1 MKTVCERIFYI
12 VAEEAVGVS
21 NECDK
26 LGEVGGDHV
35 LLHAATMTLIH
46 LIFSEP
52 AIYDNVFDY
61 CSTVTLFR
69 LSRICRISRD
79 AFQSYLQRTFNV
91 DHLLSHYFDR
101 PETFRSLQARTDTV
115 ISGAAAA
122 DFFARSRWDP
132 NLVLQI
138 CVPRDHLKD
147 VGDWIQD
154 SGYVFQPDRGH
165 SGAFELAIDE
175 ISDEYEQMESHGQW
189 VGGIAGAY
197 TFVNSAARPGSN
209 KCVEIRLVAALRS
222 PIEVVLCSR
231 CSTSVLFLG
240 PCSVELN
247 VLHPA
252 SVMNFI
258 THDTAYS
265 VYPRATFESLVA
277 LVSPFHDGPFED
289 TQLYY
294 TAGGGTVLVEPPG
307 TAPSYPTFL
316 EDLATR
322 EPSLLLGGR
331 WIDDSSSWVL
341 PLASSDLLAD
351 DQSHHP
357 MTETHL

>member
-1 MKTVCERIFYI
+1 MKLAATT
-12 VAEEAVGVS
+12 
-21 NECDK
+21 
-26 LGEVGGDHV
+26 
-35 LLHAATMTLIH
+35 LLHAAIMTLIH
-46 LIFSEP
+46 LIFGKP
-52 AIYDNVFDY
+52 AIYDTIFDY

-69 LSRICRISRD
+69 LSRVCRVSHD
-79 AFQSYLQRTFNV
+79 ALQSYLQRAFNV
-91 DHLLSHYFDR
+91 DRLLSHYFDR
-101 PETFRSLQARTDTV
+101 PDAFRSLQARTDTV
-115 ISGAAAA
+115 ISGAAAV
-122 DFFARSRWDP
+122 DFLARSRWDP

-165 SGAFELAIDE
+165 PDAFELAIDE
-175 ISDEYEQMESHGQW
+175 IGDRYEQMESCGQW

-222 PIEVVLCSR
+222 PVEVVLCSR
-231 CSTSVLFLG
+231 CT
-240 PCSVELN
+240 
-247 VLHPA
+247 

-294 TAGGGTVLVEPPG
+294 TAGGGTLLVEPPA

-316 EDLATR
+316 EGLATR

-331 WIDDSSSWVL
+331 WIDDSSSWFL
-341 PLASSDLLAD
+341 PLASLDILAD

-357 MTETHL
+357 MTEIHL

>member
-1 MKTVCERIFYI
+1 
-12 VAEEAVGVS
+12 
-21 NECDK
+21 
-26 LGEVGGDHV
+26 
-35 LLHAATMTLIH
+35 MTLIH

-91 DHLLSHYFDR
+91 DRLLSHYFDR
-101 PETFRSLQARTDTV
+101 PDTFRSLQARTDTV

-165 SGAFELAIDE
+165 SGAFKLAIDE
-175 ISDEYEQMESHGQW
+175 IGDEYEQMESHGQW
-189 VGGIAGAY
+189 VGGIAGVY
-197 TFVNSAARPGSN
+197 TFVNSAARRGSN
-209 KCVEIRLVAALRS
+209 KSVEIRLVAALRS

-231 CSTSVLFLG
+231 CT
-240 PCSVELN
+240 
-247 VLHPA
+247 

-294 TAGGGTVLVEPPG
+294 TAGGGNLLVEPPG
-307 TAPSYPTFL
+307 TAPSYPAFL

-357 MTETHL
+357 MTETHP